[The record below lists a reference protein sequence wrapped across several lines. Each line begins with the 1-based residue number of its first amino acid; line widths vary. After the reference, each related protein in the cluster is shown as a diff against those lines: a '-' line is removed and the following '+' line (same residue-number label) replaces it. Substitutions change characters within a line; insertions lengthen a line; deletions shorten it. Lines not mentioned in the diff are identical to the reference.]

1 MASAYKDY
9 VPAKEHFGEL
19 RGCCSWDWDDERKGM
34 VLTSEKNGNSI
45 FLPAEGYREGSYV
58 RLVGVGGEYLMS
70 TKDDKY
76 SEVFYNLDFAESG
89 VNIDCYSDCGLDGLS
104 VRLVKKK

>member
-45 FLPAEGYREGSYV
+45 FLPAEGYRSIYGSKVYDENTDGNYWTSESSGGDWAYCV
-58 RLVGVGGEYLMS
+58 RFNKREVHL
-70 TKDDKY
+70 Y
-76 SEVFYNLDFAESG
+76 SNHIP
-89 VNIDCYSDCGLDGLS
+89 NWWS
-104 VRLVKKK
+104 VRLVQPK